1 MNDKQNAGYLFI
13 LPNLMIYFVFFL
25 IPIIFTIKFSFMEYD
40 GIRQAVFVGLKK
52 YYAVFSDPLFYKV
65 VLQTLAYVAVSV
77 PLIYLTT
84 LFLAVLVKN
93 TILGKS
99 IFKGIFYWPS
109 MVSAIVVGLV
119 WKWLLGDVGYINS
132 LLEALGIGSLDWFIN
147 SDLSRIVLVT
157 GTIWARSGF
166 FMIIFLAGL
175 ENVPVNL
182 IEAATIDGA
191 GSFQTFMKITLP
203 YLKPTSFLI
212 LLLSMITLFKEY
224 GLILSLTGGGP
235 GNDTTL
241 LVQYLFD
248 KGFSAYDYGYAS
260 VVSIVLLVI
269 IMIITLIN
277 FQISKEG
284 QD

>member
-1 MNDKQNAGYLFI
+1 MIAKQNSGYLFI
-13 LPNLMIYFVFFL
+13 LPNLLLYILFFL

-40 GIRQAVFVGLKK
+40 GIREAIFVGFDK
-52 YYAVFSDPLFYKV
+52 YKEVFSDPLFYKV
-65 VLQTLAYVAVSV
+65 VLQTLAYVFITV
-77 PLIYLTT
+77 PILYLTT
-84 LFLAVLVKN
+84 ILLSVIVKN
-93 TILGKS
+93 TIYGKS
-99 IFKGIFYWPS
+99 IFKAIFYWPS

-132 LLEALGIGSLDWFIN
+132 LLDTIGFGGLDWFIN
-147 SDLSRIVLVT
+147 TNLSRLVLLI

-175 ENVPVNL
+175 ENVPNSL
-182 IEAATIDGA
+182 LEAATIDGA
-191 GSFQTFMKITLP
+191 GKFKRFTQITLP

-212 LLLSMITLFKEY
+212 ILLSMITLFKEY

-235 GNDTTL
+235 GNDTTI

-248 KGFSAYDYGYAS
+248 KGFGAYDYGYAS
-260 VVSIVLLVI
+260 VVSIVLLLI

-277 FQISKEG
+277 FKINRGG